1 MNFLSI
7 RRNASKSNLP
17 SSAPS
22 DDDSDREGRS
32 RSRSRA
38 RSLSPWRRS
47 SKSRSRTRAQP
58 PSRDTSAEGVRG
70 GDSDAESEYDAAGG
84 APARAHNR
92 PLPSVVPSHAFVSE
106 DESDD
111 DQSEGGRSED
121 DASEYGDYDD
131 DGFEMDEEVE
141 RNTEANA
148 SADTPLDFLTREG
161 TTMVYPGEGPNL
173 LPPPDPISHSLSAL
187 PPRLHPRTGMPPRRK
202 STRSGAAGAK
212 LELKTG
218 RPVFEKN
225 RCTVV
230 LTHGDPDRVLV
241 ESQRKRRKYLVA
253 SDLSDESSFALQ
265 WAIGTV
271 LREGDEVMHHRLR
284 HGNGHQMCVRPRSLA
299 RSLAPLT
306 LPSPPSVDSEDAN
319 PSASSKAA
327 KLANQRE
334 RQTAALQL
342 TRQATALLERTRLN
356 VRIVCQAIH
365 AKVPRHMLVD
375 MIDWEEPTLVIVG
388 SRGLTQLKGSVPH
401 APRLGL
407 ELPHPEVVGA
417 RHGHAAPAAPL
428 AHGAPQALVP
438 RPHRAR
444 RVPRR
449 RRDREG
455 ESRAG
460 RRQCGGAAGGEERCR
475 WGGRGRGRGL
485 RRE

>member
-1 MNFLSI
+1 MNFLSS
-7 RRNASKSNLP
+7 RRNASKSNL
-17 SSAPS
+17 SSAAQS

-32 RSRSRA
+32 RFRSRA

-47 SKSRSRTRAQP
+47 SKSRSRTRTQP
-58 PSRDTSAEGVRG
+58 QSRETSAEGIRG
-70 GDSDAESEYDAAGG
+70 GDSDAESDYDAAGG
-84 APARAHNR
+84 APGQARSR

-106 DESDD
+106 DDSDD
-111 DQSEGGRSED
+111 DQSEGARSED
-121 DASEYGDYDD
+121 DGSEYGDYYDD

-173 LPPPDPISHSLSAL
+173 LPPADPLSHSLSSL
-187 PPRLHPRTGMPPRRK
+187 PPRLNPRTGMPPRRK
-202 STRSGAAGAK
+202 STKSAAAGPK

-241 ESQRKRRKYLVA
+241 EAKRKRRKYLVA

-271 LREGDEVMHHRLR
+271 LREGDECIIVSVME
-284 HGNGHQMCVRPRSLA
+284 
-299 RSLAPLT
+299 T
-306 LPSPPSVDSEDAN
+306 DTKFDSEDPN

-327 KLANQRE
+327 KLTNQRE

-356 VRIVCQAIH
+356 VRIMCQAIH

-388 SRGLTQLKGSVPH
+388 SRGLTQLKGMLLGSVSNYLIQKSSAPVMVTRRPLRLSRTVHRKLASLDRTARVASLADAAIEKESH
-401 APRLGL
+401 AQAVENAG
-407 ELPHPEVVGA
+407 E
-417 RHGHAAPAAPL
+417 
-428 AHGAPQALVP
+428 PQEGKSDAEG
-438 RPHRAR
+438 
-444 RVPRR
+444 
-449 RRDREG
+449 DGEG
-455 ESRAG
+455 EDEG
-460 RRQCGGAAGGEERCR
+460 
-475 WGGRGRGRGL
+475 
-485 RRE
+485 